1 MSVIDDL
8 NKLGTET
15 YGDLQAKGQE
25 QLQKIQHQRY
35 NPLDDLAGGVSEW
48 IDSMQKAGDKVS
60 AAASKV
66 YADDP
71 SMTILDDMALPQLDD
86 SNISLAQEKVAI
98 ALQDT
103 IDDARYAATKDPIT
117 LVGDVAGAVNPWIPL
132 AVQVPIMIREL
143 QMAQRQKDAPAL
155 SDQAQAS
162 LLPMLGGAV
171 ASSLTHGVGG
181 LLSGV
186 APKVSK
192 AMTTPFVGSGVAAG
206 TMLAMDDNVLKYAAA
221 HPARFAVSTFTTDV
235 AITAKKLSKMNW
247 DSQTSIKADTDGVSE
262 KSTNKTNAISDTPK
276 VNENSVQGDNSKTKR
291 KRKRKKK
298 KDIWVEDEVTTPT
311 EVTTRKPSNAIEEAF
326 PETMPER
333 DRQQQVLADKLA
345 NDVQQARR
353 TPEIMQGAYGEKLVY
368 GTDNIYPKLVSVEQ
382 IWQTAKALFPVRP
395 KDNLGSETTLGTFD
409 PRSKMI
415 YMRGFTSWST
425 LCHEVGHGL
434 SDRLNWGKEAEIQKE
449 LYDGAISIWKNN
461 EYGDSKAPA
470 NYDIYVEEGRAAFMN
485 EYFINPAQAKKHF
498 PLAYAE
504 FEKKLLSSD
513 RMTEATV
520 SLLGQQVRKWGNSS
534 PMAKAI
540 GSVHWGASVLP
551 IAQRVEQAWEAFKKG
566 VLDELYP
573 LRDTITN
580 HIERFDIKLR
590 NEDNPAVIAQRIKEQ
605 LNATIENLMGDSGI
619 ETDVIIQAVSDAFGV
634 PLYKVTMRDVLD
646 PIFSLDRSKLS
657 KQMLTNFGVSDGKGW
672 YEVFNIYLA
681 AKHSLDIV
689 KHKGKDY
696 QTFRPIEELQKIVA
710 DGDAIPEFAEASQR
724 WNKWN
729 ENILRLAV
737 AGQIIKKSDMDNF
750 LKLYPNYVP
759 MQRSFVIEGN
769 HGMTA
774 TNGGVSDGKGWYE
787 VFNIYLAAK
796 HSLDIVKH
804 KGKDY
809 QTFRPIE
816 ELQKIVADGDA
827 IPEFAEASQ
836 RWNKWNENILRLAV
850 AGQIIKK
857 SDMDNFLKLYPN
869 YVPMQRSFVIEGNHG
884 MTATNGG
891 DSTFVNLQN
900 SIHALTE
907 NGSTRPI
914 KDPLTQAVLNMQ
926 AIINKVERNRVGLAL
941 ASLAKGENGAYLMS
955 KAESGHVS
963 KNKQIVYVWENGEKV
978 AYECNATG
986 LYEAIA
992 VADKSTQKVMLNII
1006 QLAARHAASV
1016 VRYTATNFP
1025 TFGIAN
1031 VIKDSTMA
1039 LLINPVARKTWIPL
1053 VDQLFLLAD
1062 GWKGMHD
1069 KKLLAEY
1076 KAQGVQ
1082 YTSRKTSSSEITWRL
1097 KDQIQ
1102 PKDNILTKIL
1112 ELKYVKMFT
1121 EFSDKSEI
1129 ITRMSLYKRAREK
1142 GMSPFDAACLASDGT
1157 TNFMR
1162 AGTSSKAIN
1171 RYVPFFNASIQGN
1184 SAWITAMRKD
1194 PVGFTTAVGIYLV
1207 APSIGLWWLN
1217 QDKDWYRDMSLEM
1230 KNKNWYFPITDDVI
1244 IAIPK
1249 PEFLGSMCSLL
1260 ERVLDATM
1268 SGDVGQGAIS
1278 KTAES
1283 AVTSHLIPSHSLSF
1297 ILPLMEW
1304 ITNYNFYRGRP
1315 IVNQHYA
1322 NLPDEEQYSLYTTEL
1337 AKGIGKTFGVSPM
1350 KVDNTIYDLTT
1361 TMGRTALEVVDIFM
1375 KDNQTPN
1382 KKWTEYTRFT
1392 FTRGTSGTRSADVFY
1407 DGITSLTKQA
1417 KSAKARKDSKYHNEM
1432 VAKLKGM
1439 NTAKRN
1445 ASKITANIKKLEES
1459 PLDGATKRKQRDI
1472 LVEQRNNI
1480 YRNANKKYLNYKYI
1494 QSPE

>member
-71 SMTILDDMALPQLDD
+71 SMTVLDDMALPQLDD

-262 KSTNKTNAISDTPK
+262 KSTNKTNAIPDTPK

-774 TNGGVSDGKGWYE
+774 TNGG
-787 VFNIYLAAK
+787 
-796 HSLDIVKH
+796 
-804 KGKDY
+804 
-809 QTFRPIE
+809 
-816 ELQKIVADGDA
+816 
-827 IPEFAEASQ
+827 
-836 RWNKWNENILRLAV
+836 
-850 AGQIIKK
+850 
-857 SDMDNFLKLYPN
+857 
-869 YVPMQRSFVIEGNHG
+869 
-884 MTATNGG
+884 

-1112 ELKYVKMFT
+1112 ELKYAKMFT

>member
-262 KSTNKTNAISDTPK
+262 KATNKTNAISDTPK

-657 KQMLTNFGVSDGKGW
+657 KQMLTNF
-672 YEVFNIYLA
+672 
-681 AKHSLDIV
+681 
-689 KHKGKDY
+689 
-696 QTFRPIEELQKIVA
+696 
-710 DGDAIPEFAEASQR
+710 
-724 WNKWN
+724 
-729 ENILRLAV
+729 
-737 AGQIIKKSDMDNF
+737 
-750 LKLYPNYVP
+750 
-759 MQRSFVIEGN
+759 
-769 HGMTA
+769 
-774 TNGGVSDGKGWYE
+774 GVSDGKGWYE